1 MFMRKSFLQGSIN
14 LELLKL
20 KKAKEVIVEKILKP
34 STNLLN
40 NLG

>member
-1 MFMRKSFLQGSIN
+1 MLKSFSLESTK

-20 KKAKEVIVEKILKP
+20 KKVKVVIVEKILKP

-40 NLG
+40 NFR